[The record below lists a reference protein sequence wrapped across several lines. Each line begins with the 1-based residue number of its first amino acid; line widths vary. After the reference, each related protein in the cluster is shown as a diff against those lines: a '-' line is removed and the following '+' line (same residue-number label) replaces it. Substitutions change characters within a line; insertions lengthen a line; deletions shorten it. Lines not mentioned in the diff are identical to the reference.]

1 MTTTEKSTRRAA
13 ALSAA
18 DARVSAVRH
27 WAIPT
32 GLAVVCLVLSVLTLG
47 IGTAGITVGDA
58 VGMVLGTTDPAKA
71 HIMLQFLS
79 PRVIL
84 CWLVGIGLAVSGSV
98 LQGVIRNPLAAPD
111 IIGITKGA
119 GVGAMLMLLWFPAA
133 PTAAIPVAAF
143 TGGVLAALLVY
154 MFAYRR
160 GTSPVRLALVGIAV
174 SAFCEAIIRL
184 LIVRNP
190 PDISAAL
197 IWLTGSLFGRSMSDV
212 WQFLPWV
219 VVLVPLVVL
228 YARRLDVL
236 GLGDDL
242 AAGLGEPVERTRRIV
257 LLLAVAL
264 AAASVAVAGTVGFVG
279 LIAPHI
285 ARSLVGGRHLALLPS
300 SAAVGVTLMLVSD
313 AIGRGLLPPT
323 EIPVGLVTA
332 CIGGPYFLYLLAKMA
347 RSTTSGK

>member
-1 MTTTEKSTRRAA
+1 MTTGTTKQRTTAA
-13 ALSAA
+13 ALSSS
-18 DARVSAVRH
+18 DARRSKRH
-27 WAIPT
+27 WTVP
-32 GLAVVCLVLSVLTLG
+32 LVLVVLCLVLSVVTLG

-58 VGMVLGTTDPAKA
+58 VGILTGSTDPGKQ

-119 GVGAMLMLLWFPAA
+119 GVGAMLMLLWFPMA
-133 PTAAIPVAAF
+133 PTGAIPVAAF
-143 TGGVLAALLVY
+143 VGGLLAALLVY
-154 MFAYRR
+154 LFAYRR

-174 SAFCEAIIRL
+174 SALCEAVIRL

-190 PDISAAL
+190 PDVNAAL

-264 AAASVAVAGTVGFVG
+264 AAASVAVAGTVGFIG

-300 SAAVGVTLMLVSD
+300 SAAVGVTLMLISD
-313 AIGRGLLPPT
+313 AIGRGLIPPT

-332 CIGGPYFLYLLAKMA
+332 FIGGPYFLYLLAKLA

>member
-1 MTTTEKSTRRAA
+1 MTVVDRSDQRAA
-13 ALSAA
+13 ALQSA
-18 DARVSAVRH
+18 DTAVRRIRH
-27 WAIPT
+27 WVIP
-32 GLAVVCLVLSVLTLG
+32 LALTVICLVLSVATLG
-47 IGTAGITVGDA
+47 IGTAGVGVGDA
-58 VGMVLGTTDPAKA
+58 FAMVMGRADPAKA

-84 CWLVGIGLAVSGSV
+84 CWLVGIGLAISGTV

-119 GVGAMLMLLWFPAA
+119 GVGAMLMLLWFPMA
-133 PTAAIPVAAF
+133 PTGAIPVAAF
-143 TGGVLAALLVY
+143 AGGLLAALLVY
-154 MFAYRR
+154 VFAYRR

-174 SAFCEAIIRL
+174 SALCEAIIRL

-197 IWLTGSLFGRSMSDV
+197 IWLTGSLFGRSMADV

-228 YARRLDVL
+228 CARRLDVL

-285 ARSLVGGRHLALLPS
+285 ARSLVGGRHTSLLPS
-300 SAAVGVTLMLVSD
+300 AAAVGVTMMLVSD

-332 CIGGPYFLYLLAKMA
+332 CIGGPYFLYLLAKLA
-347 RSTTSGK
+347 RSTTSGR